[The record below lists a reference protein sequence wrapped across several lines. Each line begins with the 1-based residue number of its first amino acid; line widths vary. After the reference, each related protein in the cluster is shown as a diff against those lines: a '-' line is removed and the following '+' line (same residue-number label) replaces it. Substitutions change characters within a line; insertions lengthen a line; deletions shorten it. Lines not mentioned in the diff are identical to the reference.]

1 MPTITCA
8 KTGIV
13 FESDRRLAAKPTLE
27 SLCEQCKAEGWT
39 LETLIAEFD
48 RATSK
53 SDSEYIYK
61 STVKQRGWTDGAIK
75 EWLGEPDKTVKNPNY
90 KSGPPSSL
98 YLLSRVVAVEE
109 SQEFKDWLAKHS
121 TRREAL
127 SMSAKTVAQ
136 SRRASL
142 LADIESRFT
151 EQVKATLSGY
161 SDYRVLVREALS
173 HRCAVATERAIRK
186 GDFEYIPALPD
197 LETTD
202 SETVQRWVANYVR
215 HGLSTYEDEFIAA
228 KGCPGAGEIRDLMH
242 DIVYH
247 CLAERF
253 PTTKS
258 PQPAINPR

>member
-1 MPTITCA
+1 MSGPQHP
-8 KTGIV
+8 KTM
-13 FESDRRLAAKPTLE
+13 
-27 SLCEQCKAEGWT
+27 
-39 LETLIAEFD
+39 
-48 RATSK
+48 SK
-53 SDSEYIYK
+53 SGGEYIYK

-75 EWLGEPDKTVKNPNY
+75 KWLGEPDKTVKNPNY
-90 KSGPPSSL
+90 RSGPPSSL

-109 SQEFKDWLAKHS
+109 SREFKDWLAKYS

-127 SMSAKTVAQ
+127 SVSAKTVAQ

-161 SDYRVLVREALS
+161 SDYRFLVREALS

-242 DIVYH
+242 NIVH
-247 CLAERF
+247 KCLGERF
-253 PTTKS
+253 P
-258 PQPAINPR
+258 AA